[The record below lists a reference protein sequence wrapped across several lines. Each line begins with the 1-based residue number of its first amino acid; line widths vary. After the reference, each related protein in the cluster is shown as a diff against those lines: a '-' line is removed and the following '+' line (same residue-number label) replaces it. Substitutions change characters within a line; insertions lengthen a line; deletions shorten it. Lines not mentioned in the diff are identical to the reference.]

1 MARLTNREEEVL
13 SLVGQSMSC
22 KQIARALAIS
32 EFTVRKHRASIL
44 HKMRLGTTVQLTAFA
59 KTSSTNT
66 PMAIHRNTPIGGKDT
81 TGLFDRQPTRPAT
94 ARNRRRAAHYCWP
107 HQ

>member
-44 HKMRLGTTVQLTAFA
+44 HKMRLGTTAQLTAFA
-59 KTSSTNT
+59 KTSFAKASFTNT
-66 PMAIHRNTPIGGKDT
+66 SHVGEASQHADQRERH
-81 TGLFDRQPTRPAT
+81 DRSF
-94 ARNRRRAAHYCWP
+94 
-107 HQ
+107 

>member
-44 HKMRLGTTVQLTAFA
+44 HKMRLGTTAQLTAFA
-59 KTSSTNT
+59 KTSVTNT
-66 PMAIHRNTPIGGKDT
+66 PQVGETLHHVDQRERH
-81 TGLFDRQPTRPAT
+81 DRSF
-94 ARNRRRAAHYCWP
+94 
-107 HQ
+107 

>member
-44 HKMRLGTTVQLTAFA
+44 HKMRLGTTAQLTAFA
-59 KTSSTNT
+59 KTSVTNT
-66 PMAIHRNTPIGGKDT
+66 PQVGETLQYVDQRERH
-81 TGLFDRQPTRPAT
+81 DRSF
-94 ARNRRRAAHYCWP
+94 
-107 HQ
+107 

>member
-1 MARLTNREEEVL
+1 MARLTKREEEVL

-44 HKMRLGTTVQLTAFA
+44 HKMRLQNTAQLTAFA
-59 KTSSTNT
+59 KTSVAN
-66 PMAIHRNTPIGGKDT
+66 ALHVDT
-81 TGLFDRQPTRPAT
+81 SQHGDQRERHDRSF
-94 ARNRRRAAHYCWP
+94 
-107 HQ
+107 

>member
-22 KQIARALAIS
+22 KQNARTLAIS

-66 PMAIHRNTPIGGKDT
+66 SQVGDT
-81 TGLFDRQPTRPAT
+81 SQHADRRE
-94 ARNRRRAAHYCWP
+94 RHDRSF
-107 HQ
+107 

>member
-22 KQIARALAIS
+22 KKTARSLAIS

-44 HKMRLGTTVQLTAFA
+44 R
-59 KTSSTNT
+59 S
-66 PMAIHRNTPIGGKDT
+66 
-81 TGLFDRQPTRPAT
+81 GLRANRP
-94 ARNRRRAAHYCWP
+94 
-107 HQ
+107 

>member
-13 SLVGQSMSC
+13 SLVEQSMSC

-44 HKMRLGTTVQLTAFA
+44 YKMRLGTTAQLTAFA
-59 KTSSTNT
+59 KTSFANT
-66 PMAIHRNTPIGGKDT
+66 SQVGETSQHVDQRERH
-81 TGLFDRQPTRPAT
+81 DRSF
-94 ARNRRRAAHYCWP
+94 
-107 HQ
+107 

>member
-59 KTSSTNT
+59 KTSS
-66 PMAIHRNTPIGGKDT
+66 AHGDT
-81 TGLFDRQPTRPAT
+81 SQHADRRE
-94 ARNRRRAAHYCWP
+94 RHDRSF
-107 HQ
+107 

>member
-1 MARLTNREEEVL
+1 MARLTNREEEIL

-44 HKMRLGTTVQLTAFA
+44 HKMRLGTTAQLTAFA
-59 KTSSTNT
+59 KTSVANT
-66 PMAIHRNTPIGGKDT
+66 QQVGEISQYANQGERHDQS
-81 TGLFDRQPTRPAT
+81 F
-94 ARNRRRAAHYCWP
+94 
-107 HQ
+107 